1 MPWFAAISVS
11 QSPCPAPLRCIC
23 DFMYRTTIPGPIP
36 AISTTLILVSVF
48 LPPFLVPP
56 CPSSLL
62 PSFPCSA
69 LPSVSPLFRTSF
81 NVEIES
87 VLYPPPPSNPPT
99 SQCSALY
106 LNVDLCLLSS
116 HTPTPDPQALSF
128 FLCVFSLSTFACCLH
143 ILRSHHITSYGSP
156 SHCIIAAA
164 RTSVC
169 LC

>member
-1 MPWFAAISVS
+1 
-11 QSPCPAPLRCIC
+11 
-23 DFMYRTTIPGPIP
+23 MYRTTIPGPIP
-36 AISTTLILVSVF
+36 AITTTLILVSVF
-48 LPPFLVPP
+48 FPHFLVPP

-62 PSFPCSA
+62 PSLPCSA
-69 LPSVSPLFRTSF
+69 LPSFSPLFPTSF

-87 VLYPPPPSNPPT
+87 VLYPPPLSNPPT
-99 SQCSALY
+99 IQCSAFY

-128 FLCVFSLSTFACCLH
+128 LLSVFSLYNSTCCLH
-143 ILRSHHITSYGSP
+143 ILRSRHITSYGIP
-156 SHCIIAAA
+156 SQCVVAAA